1 MNQMQEFS
9 QQTRQLSIYDNLF
22 KFIVVFFWIISWG
35 TSMVVIPYQIKYFL
49 FFSYNI
55 FTFWYIVSYI
65 LTIKFKNIS
74 IAKIIIDYR
83 MTTVLAFFFA
93 SLKYF
98 IFPTSIIC
106 IVLTVLFLFIHIYF
120 SATKVLKYKLEEGVV
135 GVISS
140 LLILSLIIFY

>member
-9 QQTRQLSIYDNLF
+9 KQSTQLSIYDNMF

-35 TSMVVIPYQIKYFL
+35 TSMVVIPQNIEHFL

-65 LTIKFKNIS
+65 FTIRFKNIS

-83 MTTVLAFFFA
+83 ITTVLAFFFA

-98 IFPTSIIC
+98 IFPTSILC

-120 SATKVLKYKLEEGVV
+120 STTKVVIYKLEEGVV
-135 GVISS
+135 GIISS
-140 LLILSLIIFY
+140 LLILSLMIFY

>member
-9 QQTRQLSIYDNLF
+9 QRTQQLSIYDNLF

-35 TSMVVIPYQIKYFL
+35 TSMFIIPHKFQYLL

-55 FTFWYIVSYI
+55 FTFWYIISYT
-65 LTIKFKNIS
+65 LTIKFNNIS

-83 MTTVLAFFFA
+83 ITTVLAFFFA

-98 IFPTSIIC
+98 IFPTSVIC

-120 SATKVLKYKLEEGVV
+120 SFRKVTRYKLEEGVV
-135 GVISS
+135 GIISS
-140 LLILSLIIFY
+140 LLILSLMVFY

>member
-22 KFIVVFFWIISWG
+22 KFIVVYFWIISYG
-35 TSMVVIPYQIKYFL
+35 TSMFTIPKEFEYFL

-55 FTFWYIVSYI
+55 FTFWYIISYI
-65 LTIKFKNIS
+65 FIIKFKHIN
-74 IAKIIIDYR
+74 IAKIVIDYR

-98 IFPTSIIC
+98 IFPNSIIC
-106 IVLTVLFLFIHIYF
+106 IVLTVLFLVIHIGF
-120 SATKVLKYKLEEGVV
+120 SSAKVFKYKIEEGVV
-135 GVISS
+135 GIISS
-140 LLILSLIIFY
+140 LLLLSLITFY

>member
-22 KFIVVFFWIISWG
+22 KFIVVFFWIISWS
-35 TSMVVIPYQIKYFL
+35 TSMVEMPNQLEYFL

-55 FTFWYIVSYI
+55 FTFWYIISYI
-65 LTIKFKNIS
+65 LTIKLKNIS

-83 MTTVLAFFFA
+83 ITTVLAFFFA

-120 SATKVLKYKLEEGVV
+120 SARKVVRYKLEEGVV
-135 GVISS
+135 GIISS
-140 LLILSLIIFY
+140 LLILSLMTFY

>member
-9 QQTRQLSIYDNLF
+9 QRTQQLSIYDNLF

-35 TSMVVIPYQIKYFL
+35 TSMFIIPHKLQYLL

-55 FTFWYIVSYI
+55 FTFWYIISYT
-65 LTIKFKNIS
+65 LTIKFNNIS

-83 MTTVLAFFFA
+83 ITTVLAFFFA

-120 SATKVLKYKLEEGVV
+120 SFRKVTRYKLEEGVV
-135 GVISS
+135 GIISS
-140 LLILSLIIFY
+140 LLILSLMVFY